1 MQIKRFEAADMNDGL
16 RMVKREFGDDAV
28 ILSAKEARSGGFFGA
43 LRKKHVVITAAMDYQ
58 VKEIRSSKPFS
69 GLLSE
74 QLDDA
79 PPPADRVSLS
89 TASPSLRA
97 LSSNQPAVDPPPT
110 EKDEKMPDRSEQRV
124 KSESFS
130 EAQRLVSA
138 LSALRRYG
146 GTQMSRSEGL
156 NKESMDSDPKAAP
169 IFAEPFY
176 RHQTAQQRIAFV
188 GPSGAGKSSMVAKL
202 AQHCRKVE
210 NKSTG
215 LISLDR
221 FRLGANTLLENAA
234 KIMNLPFVLVRNA
247 DQLQDVLADY
257 SKHDVVLIDTPGMG
271 KTDRTMFDAVR
282 NLLECANP
290 DEIHLVVN
298 ASVRQAVV
306 AAAVKSFSVLDV
318 NRLLPT
324 HLDEYDH
331 NAAATEL
338 YQTTHLVTAF
348 HSVGVD
354 LFDGFKVP
362 CREPKAASKPC
373 FFEDREAEANPSTPL
388 GHRQKTV
395 PVPTEPEVETEVQYL
410 ANRNSELFHH
420 PSCKSVKR
428 INAENIIV
436 FESIDQAIDEGFKPC
451 RACCSMGMTKS
462 PMFQPYAYQRA
473 SAL

>member
-16 RMVKREFGDDAV
+16 RMVKREFGDDAI
-28 ILSAKEARSGGFFGA
+28 ILSAKEARPGGFFGA

-58 VKEIRSSKPFS
+58 TKETRQSKPFS

-79 PPPADRVSLS
+79 PPADQVSLS
-89 TASPSLRA
+89 GASPSSHA
-97 LSSNQPAVDPPPT
+97 IPSNRPAAGPPLT
-110 EKDEKMPDRSEQRV
+110 GGDEKMTDRSKQRV
-124 KSESFS
+124 NSESFS
-130 EAQRLVSA
+130 ETQRLVSN
-138 LSALRRYG
+138 LSAMRRYG
-146 GTQMSRSEGL
+146 DAQMPMSE
-156 NKESMDSDPKAAP
+156 NPETEIMNSDPKAFP
-169 IFAEPFY
+169 IFVEPFY
-176 RHQTAQQRIAFV
+176 RHQAVQQRIAFV

-271 KTDRTMFDAVR
+271 KMDQDMFDTVR
-282 NLLECANP
+282 SLLKHATP

-298 ASVRQAVV
+298 ATVRQAVI
-306 AAAVKSFSVLDV
+306 AAAVKNFSTLDA

-324 HLDEYDH
+324 HLDEYDCH
-331 NAAATEL
+331 DAATEL
-338 YQTTHLVTAF
+338 YEATHLASAF
-348 HSVGVD
+348 QSIGVD
-354 LFDGFKVP
+354 LFDGFKEIQF
-362 CREPKAASKPC
+362 EPKAASKPS
-373 FFEDREAEANPSTPL
+373 FFAARQAEAKMSTTR
-388 GHRQKTV
+388 GHTQKTV
-395 PVPTEPEVETEVQYL
+395 TAQAEPEAEKAVQYL

-428 INAENIIV
+428 INRENIIV

-451 RACCSMGMTKS
+451 RACCNLGMIKPST
-462 PMFQPYAYQRA
+462 FQPYAYQRA
-473 SAL
+473 NAL